1 MQLDGELLNY
11 NIGVTSNNNI
21 IYINKNVDNVSFV
34 FINKQRR
41 IALAGRKP
49 KL

>member
-1 MQLDGELLNY
+1 MQLSGELLNY
-11 NIGVTSNNNI
+11 NIGGTGDNNI
-21 IYINKNVDNVSFV
+21 IYINKNVDNVSFI

-41 IALAGRKP
+41 IALVGHKP